1 MHYPR
6 SLSDSIWHCHSFVD
20 ACDNLLLPYFR
31 QNGNS
36 ERKSAKE
43 PKFVG
48 KIRVFHSFPTKKRH
62 VKSDT
67 QHCFDPQNGPPVFI
81 RNLWK
86 RHHQSWSHFHAGFLR
101 CLKLNLQTVSCEVSC
116 FQGEPVVKS
125 ANWFYQRFS
134 RFSHVFPRL
143 FECSDFLLHQDFYP
157 WFCLTSKHQSYQAS
171 FRKWHSRTCFG
182 FFTGIFLM
190 DPHGMV
196 SDRPG
201 WKRSG
206 RLESTLACSQLG
218 ASRMTIESIENSTK
232 KKRCSI
238 QLSYLENLIETGP
251 KITQTRKNLQLS
263 WNTMA
268 VDVKDVGEIQQ
279 KHENKCLPASNLIVN
294 AYCCS
299 SCRA

>member
-1 MHYPR
+1 MDYHVHYLTVSDTATHLLMPVTICCFHTFDRMETSKGNQLKSR
-6 SLSDSIWHCHSFVD
+6 SSWEKYEFSIVF
-20 ACDNLLLPYFR
+20 LP
-31 QNGNS
+31 
-36 ERKSAKE
+36 
-43 PKFVG
+43 
-48 KIRVFHSFPTKKRH
+48 KKGM

-218 ASRMTIESIENSTK
+218 ASRMTIENSTK
-232 KKRCSI
+232 TKRFSI

-251 KITQTRKNLQLS
+251 KIIQTRKKLQLS